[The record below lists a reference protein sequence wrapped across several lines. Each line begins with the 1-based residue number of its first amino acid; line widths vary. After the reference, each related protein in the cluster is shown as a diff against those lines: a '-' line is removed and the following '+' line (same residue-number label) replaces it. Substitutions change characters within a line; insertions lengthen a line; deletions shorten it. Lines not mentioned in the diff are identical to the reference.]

1 MAAMAM
7 TLRLSDDEAE
17 ALRRLAEREDRSMQ
31 EIAREA
37 IREHVGRAS
46 RGELIDGV
54 LDDVLVRYADA
65 LDRLG
70 R

>member
-1 MAAMAM
+1 MGAMAM

-46 RGELIDGV
+46 RGELIDAV

>member
-1 MAAMAM
+1 M

-46 RGELIDGV
+46 RGELIDAV
-54 LDDVLVRYADA
+54 LDDTLVRYADA
-65 LDRLG
+65 IERLG

>member
-1 MAAMAM
+1 M
-7 TLRLSDDEAE
+7 TLRLSDDETE

-37 IREHVGRAS
+37 IRGHVERAS
-46 RGELIDGV
+46 RVELIDAV
-54 LDDVLVRYADA
+54 LDDALVRYADA

>member
-1 MAAMAM
+1 MAM
-7 TLRLSDDEAE
+7 TLRLTDDESD
-17 ALRRLAEREDRSMQ
+17 ALRRRAEREQRSMQ
-31 EIAREA
+31 DVAREA
-37 IREHVGRAS
+37 IREHVARLD
-46 RGELIDGV
+46 RGDLIDVV

>member
-1 MAAMAM
+1 MAM

-46 RGELIDGV
+46 RGELIDAV
-54 LDDVLVRYADA
+54 VDDALVRYADA
-65 LDRLG
+65 LERLG

>member
-1 MAAMAM
+1 M

-46 RGELIDGV
+46 RGELIDAV